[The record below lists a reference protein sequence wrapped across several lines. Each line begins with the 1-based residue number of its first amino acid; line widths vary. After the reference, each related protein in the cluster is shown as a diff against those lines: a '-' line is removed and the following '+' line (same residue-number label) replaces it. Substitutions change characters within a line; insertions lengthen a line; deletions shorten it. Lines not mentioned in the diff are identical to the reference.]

1 MEYSQI
7 KRETRQ
13 SMDKAVQHAFHE
25 FSNIHTGK
33 ATPSM
38 VDNLN
43 VYVESYGA
51 NMELRELAAITT
63 PDNRT
68 IQVQPW
74 DRNTV
79 GAIDKAIRA
88 SGLGLNPVDRGGGVI
103 MVPVPELS
111 MERRKEL
118 AKVASNFAEEG
129 RIAVRQ
135 ARHNAMDSLKTL
147 KKEGHVSE
155 DDIKRHEKE
164 IQDMTDQHIQQI
176 NEALEA
182 KEKELTTV

>member
-7 KRETRQ
+7 KRDAKQ
-13 SMDKAVQHAFHE
+13 AMDKAVQHTLHE
-25 FSNIHTGK
+25 FANIHTGK

-38 VDNLN
+38 IENIN

-63 PDNRT
+63 PDSRSL
-68 IQVQPW
+68 QVQPW
-74 DRNTV
+74 DRNTT
-79 GAIDKAIRA
+79 GPIDKAIRA

-103 MVPVPELS
+103 IVPVPELS
-111 MERRKEL
+111 GDRRKEL
-118 AKVASNFAEEG
+118 AKVASNYAEDG

-135 ARHNAMDSLKTL
+135 ARHTAMDSLKTL

-164 IQDMTDQHIQQI
+164 IQDMADQHITQI